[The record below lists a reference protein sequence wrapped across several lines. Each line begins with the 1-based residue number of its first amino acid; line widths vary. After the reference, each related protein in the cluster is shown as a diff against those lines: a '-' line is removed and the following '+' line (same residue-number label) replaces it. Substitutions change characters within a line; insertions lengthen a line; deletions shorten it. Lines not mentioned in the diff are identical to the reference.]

1 MVTVLALPVLCIRG
15 GGAKVSFQFSKE
27 NKKCKCFDS
36 VLIAITPIFLN
47 LVKHS

>member
-1 MVTVLALPVLCIRG
+1 MMNVLALPVLCIRG
-15 GGAKVSFQFSKE
+15 LKYLASLTQVKQY
-27 NKKCKCFDS
+27 KCFDS